1 MNQKKYFKKW
11 FYNKILKREQYKFTL
26 DVVLDYLKNNKY
38 DLEPFYQ
45 RDIVWNKNQ
54 KINYIENLFTGRAN
68 INLIL
73 IFNGFES
80 DKSYEVLDG
89 KQRINSIFEFI
100 QNKFSIFDGIKY
112 KDLISSD
119 KFDFGN
125 LLVNITEI
133 SSKNNIPIDNNIKI
147 DLFLEVNELGTK
159 ITRKHLK
166 KVKEMKK

>member
-1 MNQKKYFKKW
+1 M
-11 FYNKILKREQYKFTL
+11 
-26 DVVLDYLKNNKY
+26 
-38 DLEPFYQ
+38 
-45 RDIVWNKNQ
+45 
-54 KINYIENLFTGRAN
+54 
-68 INLIL
+68 

-112 KDLISSD
+112 EDLISSD

-133 SSKNNIPIDNNIKI
+133 SSKNDILINNNIKI